1 MSKTKDFLFDIC
13 NTAFVSGHEHING
26 QVLEKHFS
34 ELTDSFEKDKLGSY
48 IFTKKGSNDKKIML
62 AAHIDEIGL
71 MVSQILD
78 DGFLRFT
85 TVGGINPSSLIAQDV
100 VVYAKEKLRGV
111 IGIKPPHITS
121 AAEMKKAV
129 KISDLVIDIGMS
141 KENVEKLV
149 SIGDIVTI
157 HREAMSL
164 ENNMVTCKALDNKAG
179 VAVMYEV
186 AQELKKISHKS
197 NVYFTATTQE
207 EVGLR
212 GAITSSY
219 KINPDLAIVL
229 DVGFGSTPE
238 LSPSDTMKMGKG
250 GGICLGANFNP
261 KLTKKLRD
269 VAKKY
274 NYDIQIEIAPSGSGT
289 DAIAVQVSQ
298 TGVPCVL
305 ISIPLRYMHTSVE
318 VVSMKDIESIGSLVA
333 RFINEIDNS
342 DWEEITCF

>member
-13 NTAFVSGHEHING
+13 NSAFVSGHEHING

-34 ELTDSFEKDKLGSY
+34 ELTDGFEKDKLGSY

-71 MVSQILD
+71 MVTDIHD
-78 DGFLRFT
+78 DGFLRFRAI
-85 TVGGINPSSLIAQDV
+85 GGINPASLIAQDV
-100 VVYAKEKLRGV
+100 VVFAKEKLRGV

-129 KISDLVIDIGMS
+129 KIDDLFIDIGMS
-141 KENVEKLV
+141 KEKAEKLV
-149 SIGDIVTI
+149 TIGDIVTI

-164 ENNMVTCKALDNKAG
+164 ENNMVTCKALDNRAG
-179 VAVMYEV
+179 VAVMYE
-186 AQELKKISHKS
+186 AAKELQKISHKS
-197 NVYFTATTQE
+197 NIYFTATTQE

-212 GAITSSY
+212 GATSSSY
-219 KINPDLAIVL
+219 KINPDLAIIL

-238 LSPSDTMKMGKG
+238 LSSADTFKMGKG

-269 VAKKY
+269 VAKQY
-274 NYDIQIEIAPSGSGT
+274 NYETQLEIAPDYSGT
-289 DAIAVQVSQ
+289 DAIAVQIAQ

-318 VVSMKDIESIGSLVA
+318 VVSMNDIESIGSLVA